1 MAKGKSHEH
10 GTGAAASPQAQD
22 AENPQS
28 VPLDNKLYRSEL
40 AGLQVEMLKL
50 QQWTSGDGQHPIVI
64 ILEGLGPAGKHR
76 TGEAIVE
83 GLHKKVGQLVTLDP
97 PGKRERGQW
106 IFQRYVEHF
115 PGAGKITVFDG
126 SWYHFP
132 AMERALGICGD
143 PDFADFLRR
152 CAAFE
157 KNLTDSGLTL
167 VKYWFTAEAAE
178 QERRFRAHIADLQK
192 HKQFY
197 IPDIVPNCEPLD
209 VASIQAAV
217 LAATD
222 RAASPWYV
230 VRSDDKRRARLN
242 CMKHLLG
249 LAPDDKA
256 AEGRTAPELESPQEQ
271 PFVRL
276 VPEAF

>member
-1 MAKGKSHEH
+1 MAKGKTHQHES
-10 GTGAAASPQAQD
+10 GSAAGPQAQD
-22 AENPQS
+22 AESLHQ
-28 VPLDNKLYRSEL
+28 VPLHNKLYRSEL

-50 QQWTSGDGQHPIVI
+50 QQWASGDGRHPIVI
-64 ILEGLGPAGKHR
+64 LLEGLGPAGKRR

-115 PGAGKITVFDG
+115 PGAGKIVVFDG

-132 AMERALGICGD
+132 AEERALGICSE
-143 PDFADFLRR
+143 PDFEEFLRR

-157 KNLTDSGLTL
+157 KTLTDSGLKL
-167 VKYWFTAEAAE
+167 IKYWFTAEEAE

-197 IPDIVPNCEPLD
+197 LPEIVQNCEPLS

-217 LAATD
+217 LASTD
-222 RAASPWYV
+222 RPASPWYV

-242 CMKHLLG
+242 CMKHLLS
-249 LAPDDKA
+249 LVPDDNP
-256 AEGRTAPELESPQEQ
+256 AEGMTPPEPEFPQEQ
-271 PFVRL
+271 TAVRL